1 MMTGMMMLALL
12 AMQAGA
18 AAPLPASGSVV
29 VTISGIKS
37 DAGQIGCGLFRS
49 ADGFPMKSEKA
60 EMRWQP
66 ARKGSVTCVFEGLP
80 PGQYAVSASHDLN
93 GNRKTDTN
101 FLGLPREDWG
111 VSNNVRPAMRPPRFS
126 EAGFAMAAGQQ
137 VRIEI
142 GMDR

>member
-1 MMTGMMMLALL
+1 
-12 AMQAGA
+12 
-18 AAPLPASGSVV
+18 
-29 VTISGIKS
+29 
-37 DAGQIGCGLFRS
+37 
-49 ADGFPMKSEKA
+49 MKSEKA

-101 FLGLPREDWG
+101 FIGLPREDWG
-111 VSNNVRPAMRPPRFS
+111 VSNNVRPAMRPPRFN
-126 EAGFAMAAGQQ
+126 EAGFAVLAGQQ
-137 VRIEI
+137 VRIDI